1 MESKHER
8 KVIVFFFLLLSFICT
23 MCSKD
28 KEISPSKTNGGLNL
42 SLPSNVKNGDL
53 ICRLG
58 NGYFSSFFQKLNGEN
73 SRFSHIGIVACEG
86 DSLFIYHSEASEF
99 TGVGEVMKSSA
110 VDFISESLEWEVF
123 PLKDSL
129 LGEKVVEWAEFYERK
144 PTPFDTDF
152 DANNDSALYCTE
164 YVARCIN
171 LACCKDTIQPTGEI
185 QGKRFYRIGDIINV
199 LD

>member
-8 KVIVFFFLLLSFICT
+8 KVILFFFLLFPFICT

-28 KEISPSKTNGGLNL
+28 KEISPSETIDGLNL
-42 SLPSNVKNGDL
+42 SLPSNVKSGDL

-86 DSLFIYHSEASEF
+86 DTLFIYHSEASEF
-99 TGVGEVMKSSA
+99 TGVGEVLKSSV
-110 VDFISESLEWEVF
+110 VDFIRESLEWEVF

-129 LGEKVVEWAEFYERK
+129 LGEKVVEWAEFYRAK
-144 PTPFDTDF
+144 QTPFDMDF
-152 DANNDSALYCTE
+152 DATDDSALYCTE
-164 YVARCIN
+164 LVAKCIN
-171 LACCKDTIQPTGEI
+171 FACGKDTIKPTGVI
-185 QGKRFYRIGDIINV
+185 QNKRFYRIDDIIAV
-199 LD
+199 MF